1 VCACS
6 SGLGSFYWSQ
16 LFEWEIYFAGKI
28 FAATSESDT
37 SKMVMYDSQVPG
49 TKTEFGSDGSVSLSR
64 HVLSVRRGEDLLL
77 YFSVRDSYNKSR
89 RLKFVI
95 GNGVD
100 ERTCNLGT
108 YRLHVKIIWKGVFR
122 QPRIESKVIG
132 NIKVLW

>member
-1 VCACS
+1 
-6 SGLGSFYWSQ
+6 
-16 LFEWEIYFAGKI
+16 
-28 FAATSESDT
+28 
-37 SKMVMYDSQVPG
+37 
-49 TKTEFGSDGSVSLSR
+49 VSLR
-64 HVLSVRRGEDLLL
+64 RNVVAVQRGENLLL
-77 YFSVRDSYNKSR
+77 YFCVHDSYNKSR